1 MANNTREPTI
11 GSITITGKDSLFW
24 NSGDQRLLFSSSAPI
39 LKFKNED
46 VFPDAGFVTITGQTP
61 VRGFGL
67 ITQGL
72 APTLG
77 IDIVKYPGE
86 GSVTITELDA
96 DRSVEAPPQQTR
108 LVPIGGVALTGS
120 TPDVGGRESR
130 PTVGSLSVSGK
141 QPIKSFNVIQIPDP
155 EETPIGTFTTLYLS
169 GAGEDQG
176 PRLTPTV
183 FITAIGGVA
192 IENTNAVEDTKNR
205 YNICDVSGFK
215 AKPGEL
221 VRRWDGMWVLPEF
234 NEPRNKQDFAYS
246 RSEKQRGAKRPEP
259 VGSETMISDL
269 YPNGVT
275 SDDL

>member
-1 MANNTREPTI
+1 VANTTREPTI

-24 NSGDQRLLFSSSAPI
+24 NSQDSRLILTGLAP
-39 LKFKNED
+39 N
-46 VFPDAGFVTITGQTP
+46 VPVVRPTVGSVSITGQQP
-61 VRGFGL
+61 SRGIGL

-77 IDIVKYPGE
+77 LDIVKYPTE
-86 GSVTITELDA
+86 GSITITELQP
-96 DRSVEAPPQQTR
+96 DRSVEAPPQQTI
-108 LVPIGGVALTGS
+108 LVPIGGATLTGS
-120 TPDVGGRESR
+120 TPDSGGREAR
-130 PTVGSLSVSGK
+130 PTVGSLAISSSAPGTLTARPAKDALTLSGGEEDL
-141 QPIKSFNVIQIPDP
+141 DP
-155 EETPIGTFTTLYLS
+155 VTAPTVVLSGTQALIGT
-169 GAGEDQG
+169 
-176 PRLTPTV
+176 
-183 FITAIGGVA
+183 I

-234 NEPRNKQDFAYS
+234 NEPRNQQDFAYS

-259 VGSETMISDL
+259 VGSETMVSDL